1 MTFYENI
8 ASMEERA
15 LSEIGVKILHII
27 ADRKRKHLDTRLR
40 DIERALGVRASN
52 GRRPNTMA
60 LANAG
65 FIEQFGW
72 DIGSGMDH
80 NLKLTQKGWD
90 FVGNKPIWL

>member
-1 MTFYENI
+1 MTFFENV

-27 ADRKRKHLDTRLR
+27 ADRKKKHLDTRLR
-40 DIERALGVRASN
+40 DIDRVMGSRTAS
-52 GRRPNTMA
+52 GRRPDIAA

-65 FIEQFGW
+65 FIEHYGW
-72 DIGSGMDH
+72 DVGSGMDY
-80 NLKLTQKGWD
+80 NLKLTKKGWD